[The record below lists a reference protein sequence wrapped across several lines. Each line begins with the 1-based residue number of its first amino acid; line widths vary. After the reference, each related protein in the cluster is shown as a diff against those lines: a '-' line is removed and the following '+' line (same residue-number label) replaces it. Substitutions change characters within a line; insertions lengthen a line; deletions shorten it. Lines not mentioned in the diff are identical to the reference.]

1 MRAVLL
7 YASRFLLRPKRLA
20 GVRCIRFCMKS
31 PESQRMERAAGERR
45 RCVRQKVHTPAYASL
60 EGQSELNQILDI
72 SEDGAAIQTSSPL
85 ELNQDM
91 NICLDLSETKT
102 RIQVTGR
109 VVRLDETGRA
119 AIHFAELPEEPE
131 RRELQEWLFLNAMMA
146 GVNQAPES
154 LQDEDDTP
162 SDFTS
167 RLIGL
172 AAVAREVEFKGSDLD
187 AALDLIAERALNFTF
202 ASGAAIALSRGSDMI
217 CVASSGAQAPPLN

>member
-1 MRAVLL
+1 
-7 YASRFLLRPKRLA
+7 
-20 GVRCIRFCMKS
+20 
-31 PESQRMERAAGERR
+31 MERAAGERR

-60 EGQSELNQILDI
+60 EGQSELSQILDI
-72 SEDGAAIQTSSPL
+72 SEDGAAIQTSIPL
-85 ELNQDM
+85 ELNQHM

-119 AIHFAELPEEPE
+119 AIHFAELPETE

-154 LQDEDDTP
+154 LQDEDDPP

-172 AAVAREVEFKGSDLD
+172 AAVAGKSNS
-187 AALDLIAERALNFTF
+187 RAPTWMQRLT
-202 ASGAAIALSRGSDMI
+202 SSRI
-217 CVASSGAQAPPLN
+217 EP